1 MTEGNWPSS
10 LQVLII
16 LHILKQKIVVT
27 ILLVVRGTELD
38 QVINILLSFLEN
50 LLPLSVTL
58 TLHEQA
64 NGLLLYL

>member
-38 QVINILLSFLEN
+38 PVINILLSFLEN

>member
-1 MTEGNWPSS
+1 VTEGNWPSS